1 MKRNNR
7 NSNTY
12 QRNFKNMDVACF
24 QYHLRW
30 IDWNSCLEMELND
43 TNKLLDKYFTVVNGL
58 VDTYAPYKK
67 P

>member
-1 MKRNNR
+1 
-7 NSNTY
+7 
-12 QRNFKNMDVACF
+12 MDVACF

-58 VDTYAPYKK
+58 VGTYAPYKK